1 MTSFISRHSHFI
13 LGCLFLVI
21 AYLLTRLYYLD
32 LFPIFTDEAIYIR
45 WSQIGLRDAAWR
57 FIPLTD
63 GKPPL
68 YHWFMM
74 LSLKLISDPLI
85 AGRLVSVAAGFANLL
100 LTLTLAHLLFKNFR
114 LTFLSG
120 LLYVT
125 SPFML
130 IYDRLAIVD
139 SLLTTFS
146 LSSLT
151 LAILLA
157 QTLRLDVA
165 LLLGASIGLGLLTKS
180 SGLFFLLF
188 TPFTLFLFDWRR
200 TGLVSRL
207 TRWLALITLVAISS
221 QFIYS
226 VLRLSQFFYR
236 IGQKNHEFIL
246 SFSEFFQSPF
256 AFTWGNAKSLFA
268 WQFGYLTLPVFI
280 TLILAFFTPRHIR
293 SKLVLLSYYVVP
305 FVIIASF
312 NKIIFARFL
321 LFSSPFLLILASY
334 GLNLLLNHLSR
345 PLSQLLLVPIVLIA
359 PITISYF
366 LLTEPSQ
373 AAIPQADRD
382 QYWDSWPAGHGINQ
396 TVDYLRSQAET
407 KPIYIGTQGTF
418 GLMPYALEIYL
429 QDHPNVEIHSFWP
442 VTTIPQD
449 VIDAS
454 SLKTTFFIYN
464 ELEDIPPQNQLDLI
478 YEFPKGPSDNLRH
491 MRLYQVLPQ

>member
-1 MTSFISRHSHFI
+1 MTSYIKRHSYFF
-13 LGCLFLVI
+13 LGCFLLVI
-21 AYLLTRLYYLD
+21 AYFFTRLYQLD

-68 YHWFMM
+68 YHWIMM

-130 IYDRLAIVD
+130 VYDRLAIVD

-151 LAILLA
+151 LAVLLVK
-157 QTLRLDVA
+157 TLRLDTA

-188 TPFTLFLFDWRR
+188 TPFTLLLFDWHRY
-200 TGLVSRL
+200 GLVSRL
-207 TRWLALITLVAISS
+207 FRWLALIVLASISS
-221 QFIYS
+221 QLFYS
-226 VLRLSQFFYR
+226 ILRLSQFFYR
-236 IGQKNHEFIL
+236 IDQKNHEFIL

-256 AFTWGNAKSLFA
+256 ALTWGNAKSLFA

-280 TLILAFFTPRHIR
+280 TLVLAFSTSRHLR
-293 SKLVLLSYYVVP
+293 SKLMLLFYNLIP
-305 FVIIASF
+305 FIIIASF

-321 LFSSPFLLILASY
+321 LFSTPFLLILSSY
-334 GLNLLLNHLSR
+334 GLNLLLSHLSR
-345 PLSQLLLVPIVLIA
+345 PLSHLLLVPIVLIA
-359 PITISYF
+359 PITISFF
-366 LLTEPSQ
+366 LLTEPSR

-382 QYWDSWPAGHGINQ
+382 QYWDSWPAGHGIDQ
-396 TVDYLRSQAET
+396 TVEYLRSQAET

-464 ELEDIPPQNQLDLI
+464 ELEEIPPQNNLELI
-478 YEFPKGPSDNLRH
+478 YEFPKGPIDNLRH